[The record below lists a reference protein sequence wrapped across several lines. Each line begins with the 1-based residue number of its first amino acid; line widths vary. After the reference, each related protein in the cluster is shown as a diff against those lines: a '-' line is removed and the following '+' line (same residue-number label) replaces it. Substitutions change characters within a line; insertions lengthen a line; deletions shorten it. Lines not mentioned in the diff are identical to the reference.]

1 MVEKKLIGLNKLPTT
16 FQLKKKKTTKNLGGQ
31 NYFDNIRINW

>member
-16 FQLKKKKTTKNLGGQ
+16 LQLKKKKTAKNLGGQ